1 MTIDQSLELLRNVF
15 IMAATI
21 AGPPLAAALIIGL
34 LVGIVQTA
42 TQVNE
47 ATVLFVMKVLGVG
60 AVLALAGPTMVR
72 TLVEYTRDTIGSIT
86 KVVR

>member
-15 IMAATI
+15 LMAATI

-34 LVGIVQTA
+34 VVGVIQTA

-47 ATVLFVMKVLGVG
+47 ATVLFVVKVVGV
-60 AVLALAGPTMVR
+60 AIIFAAFGPTMVR
-72 TLVEYTRDTIGSIT
+72 SLVEYTRDTIGSMT

>member
-15 IMAATI
+15 LMAATV
-21 AGPPLAAALIIGL
+21 AGPPLATALVIGL
-34 LVGIVQTA
+34 IVGILQTA

-47 ATVLFVMKVLGVG
+47 ATVLFVVKVLGVG
-60 AVLALAGPTMVR
+60 IIVAALGPTMVR
-72 TLVEYTRDTIGSIT
+72 SLVEYTRETIGAMA

>member
-15 IMAATI
+15 LMAATI
-21 AGPPLAAALIIGL
+21 AGPPLAAALVIGL
-34 LVGIVQTA
+34 IVGVIQTA

-47 ATVLFVMKVLGVG
+47 ATVLFVVKVIGVG
-60 AVLALAGPTMVR
+60 IVVAALGPTMVR
-72 TLVEYTRDTIGSIT
+72 SLVEYTRETIGSMT